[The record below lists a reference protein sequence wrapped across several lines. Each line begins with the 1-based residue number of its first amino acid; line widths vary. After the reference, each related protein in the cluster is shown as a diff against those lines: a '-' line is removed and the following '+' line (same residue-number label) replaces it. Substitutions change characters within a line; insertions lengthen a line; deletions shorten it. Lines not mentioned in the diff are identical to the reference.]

1 MWIDQRIDQ
10 KVNVGKKITKA
21 DKGEGGIIQML
32 TSRGGRISQ
41 KLIIVGGGLRTPGLA
56 DVNCSSRISA
66 EW

>member
-41 KLIIVGGGLRTPGLA
+41 KLIIVGGVYVPLVWLT
-56 DVNCSSRISA
+56 
-66 EW
+66 